1 MCFIDKVAT
10 KQWRQVWTFVS
21 KTTKQVHT
29 KAWDQVYLEANS
41 REKLFALM
49 PPAEETFRVVFLRDP
64 LERFLSA
71 FLDKCVGVN
80 NRREGYCWPKRV
92 YYNENDSDEND
103 YTTRGLTP
111 QQQFAQFVNVM
122 PLQWNIHFAPMG
134 LSETMRALNFTFH
147 LGPRSSRK
155 RTETSA
161 VNKVEE
167 FYTPAI
173 LRKVLQYTAI
183 DYMTLNL
190 SIPEW
195 AERMLQDE
203 EEENKSLSR
212 RARNRPPLFT
222 IASNR

>member
-1 MCFIDKVAT
+1 MRSDLVTMGK
-10 KQWRQVWTFVS
+10 R
-21 KTTKQVHT
+21 
-29 KAWDQVYLEANS
+29 YG
-41 REKLFALM
+41 
-49 PPAEETFRVVFLRDP
+49 AE
-64 LERFLSA
+64 
-71 FLDKCVGVN
+71 
-80 NRREGYCWPKRV
+80 
-92 YYNENDSDEND
+92 
-103 YTTRGLTP
+103 
-111 QQQFAQFVNVM
+111 M
-122 PLQWNIHFAPMG
+122 
-134 LSETMRALNFTFH
+134 MRALNFTFH
-147 LGPRSSRK
+147 LGPRSGRK

-212 RARNRPPLFT
+212 RARHKPPLFT

>member
-1 MCFIDKVAT
+1 
-10 KQWRQVWTFVS
+10 
-21 KTTKQVHT
+21 
-29 KAWDQVYLEANS
+29 LEANS
-41 REKLFALM
+41 REKLFAL
-49 PPAEETFRVVFLRDP
+49 PTAETFRVVFLRDP

-80 NRREGYCWPKRV
+80 RREGYCWPKRV
-92 YYNENDSDEND
+92 YYNENDSDGND
-103 YTTRGLTP
+103 YTRGLTP

-134 LSETMRALNFTFH
+134 LSCNGLYRNLNEYDFVGFMGKDFNADLVTMGKRCGAEMMRALNFTFH
-147 LGPRSSRK
+147 LGPRSARK

-203 EEENKSLSR
+203 EEENKNLSR
-212 RARNRPPLFT
+212 KNKPPLFT
-222 IASNR
+222 VASNR